1 MAIKTISVREEK
13 KTASRKNLF
22 FYAYNF
28 FFYAYKKY
36 DPFPRFLRT
45 NECVFTY
52 IRLIVFMH
60 MKNEVIY
67 RLYIIKIGGII
78 DIEQCKI

>member
-1 MAIKTISVREEK
+1 MEIVFVRVQ
-13 KTASRKNLF
+13 
-22 FYAYNF
+22 NF
-28 FFYAYKKY
+28 FSTRTKNTTL
-36 DPFPRFLRT
+36 FPRFLRT

-67 RLYIIKIGGII
+67 RLYIIKIGGTI